1 MLGCLSVDSSG
12 SCCGALQRAH
22 GGDAARP
29 ATAGIEASVPN
40 LSSWA
45 AVESRRATSVTRGG
59 RPAPRINVLRARPPR
74 LTFPVLVAGV
84 VDISIEKPAEVLR
97 RTQPVVAA
105 VQRKHDQDPALARL
119 RGAQNEQLL
128 VAQEL
133 AQHDVV
139 GPEIGRP
146 RRMLLLERAGQTR
159 TGPRTSEQRRGGQR
173 TSARLPRRV
182 GRLHVR
188 SRVTRSVHRAFLPGW
203 ADDLLPSQPSSTGRG
218 TVACGVIHQPSEEV
232 GTGLRQESGTSHAAG
247 RRRPARR

>member
-1 MLGCLSVDSSG
+1 MLVCGQFRELLRSAPTCSWWRCRPTCGC
-12 SCCGALQRAH
+12 
-22 GGDAARP
+22 
-29 ATAGIEASVPN
+29 GIEASVPN

-74 LTFPVLVAGV
+74 LDVPKCTCRRRGRYIYRETRRGPAPHPTSRRGRPTEARPGSGAG
-84 VDISIEKPAEVLR
+84 PPPR
-97 RTQPVVAA
+97 
-105 VQRKHDQDPALARL
+105 
-119 RGAQNEQLL
+119 AQNEQLL